1 MNPFADYAVSAAEM
15 DRVVRRFTSG
25 AQRDDDSAKPE
36 FGGFLS
42 PLVLKAYG
50 DYMHQHRTMRDGSR
64 RGAADWK
71 QGIPQ
76 RVYFESLLRHVM
88 DVWFHLDGHP
98 SEAREDLPT
107 ALCAVLF
114 NASGLLYE
122 TLKAK
127 L

>member
-1 MNPFADYAVSAAEM
+1 M
-15 DRVVRRFTSG
+15 RRFESG
-25 AQRDDDSAKPE
+25 AQRDDDSTKPE

-50 DYMHQHRTMRDGSR
+50 DYMHHHRTMKDGSR

-88 DVWFHLDGHP
+88 DVWLHVDGHP
-98 SEAREDLPT
+98 SEAREDLRIS
-107 ALCAVLF
+107 LCGVLF